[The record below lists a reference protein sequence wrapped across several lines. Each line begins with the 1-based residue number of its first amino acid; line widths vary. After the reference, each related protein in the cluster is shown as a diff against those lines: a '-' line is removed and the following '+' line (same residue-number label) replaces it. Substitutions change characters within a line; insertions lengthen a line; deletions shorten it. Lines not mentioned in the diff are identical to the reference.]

1 MKICAL
7 DIGTSRIKAA
17 LFSETGEM
25 LSLVSQRLPR
35 ASSPHTQ
42 DAEAWYSISAQLL
55 RELKKKASPDA
66 IVLTGNMHALL
77 GVDREGNPVENAVLW
92 SDQSAQKESDELN
105 ARFGNTLL
113 DDFGNRSIPVFTLPK
128 IMKMKRERE
137 SLYRKTA
144 KFLQSKDFVTLRLTG
159 NAVTDPSDAS
169 GTLLMRYGSNAWA
182 EDLCGELE
190 IDPGKLPEIL
200 PSCSVCGHVTKR
212 AAKETGIAAGTPV
225 ITGCGDLASAALG
238 SGVNERT
245 FSLTLGTAG
254 QLLASGKERRS
265 MLAGKVFVFAHADPE
280 QELYLGS
287 IPSGG
292 FTFEYLSN
300 LHNIPV
306 SEFFHEAEKVPLS
319 PDLPLFFPY
328 ILGKGAPSMQYE
340 SCGAWFGLSAA
351 HTLPHLC
358 RSAVFGVLASLQENS
373 ELLRSLGLKG
383 DRLVLQALACR
394 EKVVRE
400 TANALFPQEKFLP
413 ENSEASLL
421 GAAVIAFSALKVF
434 PDLSTCAEKILRST
448 PLPPPGK
455 EEKSVAELLYEK
467 TCLYRTRI

>member
-1 MKICAL
+1 V
-7 DIGTSRIKAA
+7 SR
-17 LFSETGEM
+17 
-25 LSLVSQRLPR
+25 RLPR
-35 ASSPHTQ
+35 AVSPDTQ

-55 RELKKKASPDA
+55 NELGEKASPDA
-66 IVLTGNMHALL
+66 VVLTGNMHALL
-77 GVDREGNPVENAVLW
+77 GVDRNGTPVESAVLW
-92 SDQSAQKESDELN
+92 SDQSALKESDELN
-105 ARFGNTLL
+105 ARFGKTLL
-113 DDFGNRSIPVFTLPK
+113 EDFGNRSIPVFTLPK

-137 SLYRKTA
+137 NLYRKTD

-159 NAVTDPSDAS
+159 KAVTDPSDAS

-182 EDLCGELE
+182 EDLCGELGL
-190 IDPGKLPEIL
+190 DPGKLPEIL
-200 PSCSVCGHVTKR
+200 PSCSVCGHVTEK
-212 AAKETGIAAGTPV
+212 ASKETGLAAGTPV

-238 SGVNERT
+238 SGVNENT

-254 QLLASGKERRS
+254 QLLAAGKERKS
-265 MLAGKVFVFAHADPE
+265 LLAGKVFVFAHADPE
-280 QELYLGS
+280 LELYLGS

-306 SEFFHEAEKVPLS
+306 ADFFREAEKVPLS

-328 ILGKGAPSMQYE
+328 ILGKGAPSMRYE

-351 HTLPHLC
+351 HALPHLC
-358 RSAVFGVLASLQENS
+358 RSAVFGVLASLHENS

-421 GAAVIAFSALKVF
+421 GAAVIALAALKVF
-434 PDLSTCAEKILRST
+434 PTLSTCAEKIIRST
-448 PLPPPGK
+448 PLPPPER
-455 EEKSVAELLYEK
+455 EEKKIAELLYEK
-467 TCLYRTRI
+467 TCLYRTKI